1 MSRGAALRG
10 GCLALALGAVS
21 FAPIGAKQGTAPE
34 SEWYAFQGSWS
45 ASGRRQSVATEDGGE
60 ATIVGISGAVV
71 LTVGEGL
78 ARGFSA
84 EAIGFVDGRGTSVGR
99 CVWTDDK
106 GDRIF
111 SILKGEDLQTGKRT
125 VGTISGGTG
134 RYAGLEGEYSLT
146 WQFVVPTVD
155 GVIQGRTVS
164 LVGRVRRAGGP

>member
-45 ASGRRQSVATEDGGE
+45 ASAGGRVSHRGRRRSHDRRHFWGRGPHRRR
-60 ATIVGISGAVV
+60 GA
-71 LTVGEGL
+71 
-78 ARGFSA
+78 RPRFSA

-111 SILKGEDLQTGKRT
+111 SILKGEDLQTASAPSAPSRAARGATQGSKASTPSPGSSLSHR
-125 VGTISGGTG
+125 G
-134 RYAGLEGEYSLT
+134 RRDS
-146 WQFVVPTVD
+146 
-155 GVIQGRTVS
+155 GRTVS